1 MARLGLALS
10 IGVMSALATGDVA
23 AKAAYRSLE
32 DTMAYAE
39 IVAVV
44 HAEFTEPAKS
54 QGEVWVYSQRVTTRV
69 IEPIKG
75 APGKRMAIVANK
87 NFICAPA
94 PLHAPGDYLVFLA
107 PDNGHLATVNHYR
120 GALKINDGNVEW
132 PYGDEH
138 RSRPLTEVV
147 LELRAMVDDPAP
159 PEDLETELEWEDEE
173 AEAIEEPCAAP
184 IVPDFPIEPPPA
196 DTEPAATE
204 PATWRAPLT
213 MASGAFAVLLGMFVA
228 SRRRRR

>member
-10 IGVMSALATGDVA
+10 IGVMSALAAGEVA

-32 DTMAYAE
+32 DTMANAE

-44 HAEFTEPAKS
+44 HAELAEPAKI

-159 PEDLETELEWEDEE
+159 QEDLETYTEREMQEE
-173 AEAIEEPCAAP
+173 AEPIEEPCAAP
-184 IVPDFPIEPPPA
+184 IMPDFPV
-196 DTEPAATE
+196 EPAPAE
-204 PATWRAPLT
+204 PAPASWRAPLT
-213 MASGAFAVLLGMFVA
+213 MASGAFAVLLGMLVA